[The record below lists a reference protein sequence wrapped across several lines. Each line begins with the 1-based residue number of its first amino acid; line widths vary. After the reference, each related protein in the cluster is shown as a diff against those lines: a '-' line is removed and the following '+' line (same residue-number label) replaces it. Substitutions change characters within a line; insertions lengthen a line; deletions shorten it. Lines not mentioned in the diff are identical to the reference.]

1 MELANPQPGANPQ
14 SDVERMTAF
23 LEREEQAEPAPQA
36 EEQVAAPVEQQE
48 PTVEQ
53 PQTDEL
59 TADDLP
65 EEQAAADL
73 SGDVFEIV
81 HNGQQHK
88 LSREEAIRY
97 AQQGFDYTHKTEAL
111 AADRRAL
118 SERLQR
124 LQEVETVQEV
134 LAADYATVKAFEA
147 QLAQYE
153 SVDWVK
159 LATDEPLE
167 YPKYRAQYDKL
178 VQGWQMAARQYT
190 QKRNAVSEQMAK
202 IRADAL
208 AEEARKLPQI
218 NTAWSDPQKFRAASE
233 EMQQYLAAQG
243 MDPKQVADKYLDSAF
258 AVKTL
263 YQSMMYERLL
273 KAKGE
278 KVKQLRQAPP
288 VVRPGASQPVATVK
302 AERDKQAFD
311 RLRKTGDLKD
321 AAAALLTRL

>member
-147 QLAQYE
+147 QLAQYQ

-159 LATDEPLE
+159 IATDEPLD

-178 VQGWQMAARQYT
+178 VEGYQMAARQYG
-190 QKRNAVSEQMAK
+190 QKRSVVSEQMAK

-208 AEEARKLPQI
+208 AE
-218 NTAWSDPQKFRAASE
+218 
-233 EMQQYLAAQG
+233 
-243 MDPKQVADKYLDSAF
+243 
-258 AVKTL
+258 
-263 YQSMMYERLL
+263 
-273 KAKGE
+273 
-278 KVKQLRQAPP
+278 
-288 VVRPGASQPVATVK
+288 
-302 AERDKQAFD
+302 
-311 RLRKTGDLKD
+311 
-321 AAAALLTRL
+321 